1 MKQIAG
7 KGGSK
12 PQSSEAATAAG
23 STSTIITYSPS
34 KFLTRVGPG
43 DSTYTT
49 QSQSHTHTSASA
61 ATAAAAAKTTTASVT
76 TTTKTNKSAGGGGG
90 SASYFVVKAGS
101 LGSAASMTGSIK
113 VSSSP
118 PKAASAT
125 KSPALVITS
134 PSPPTESSSTI
145 SAPSES
151 SFGEK
156 MEHSYIRDPVVSR
169 NEVNNG
175 LAPARNI
182 LVRHPPQCPSC
193 HTYPQHEELSDMQ
206 QVHVPPYDEIA
217 AKEAM
222 NECARIAKYVKNNNA
237 DEQDWVARVNQ
248 FGWTPMQQLLFE
260 KVCSILDQ
268 DQLARLANDK
278 RQHEPIHRRVSVDKS
293 ASRLR
298 KALAGVS
305 WEPRIT
311 QWLHSLLM
319 EHLSPSYMASYLD
332 MLQTLKTKLPTLVDK
347 MLFSRPLNNSQEL
360 LAPVMKKR
368 WEPNILPKGRQL
380 SHNAIIVV
388 LPTMPTSGVVTDR
401 MQKWYQAL
409 ATITQVVQITLPNSN
424 NRMGNQNLDQ
434 VAETIVSLTRVR
446 IHELR
451 TENPNRG
458 IILVGFNAGAA
469 LVLQVALSE
478 SVACVVCM
486 GFAYNTI
493 RGPRGTPDDR
503 MLDIKAPILFVIG
516 QNSARTSQE
525 EMEGLRER
533 MQSESSLV
541 VVGSADDAL
550 RVPKSKRRIEGVT
563 QAMVDYMVV
572 EEIFDFVSRT
582 LNNPPGPRMPTSLM
596 HQPGYQRQLKQVT
609 HVLADGNANK
619 AVQQMRKRKLNDGQ
633 EDLAGQ
639 PVKTKILAH
648 SRPHKPKPPR
658 LIDPFAVKRKGR
670 ESFLVPPLAILSTN
684 KSHSPV
690 VGRPRTRPLA
700 KKDAPHQEKS
710 NLSSE
715 ELNQSIEFILDESE
729 GYEDAAAAGAAG
741 AGPGPGSS
749 GAFLPK
755 VIKPGGVLSKQLAPV
770 NLAVGTKIKM
780 IPSSQFLQIKSLPQ
794 SKLINYKP
802 STTTGGIVKTLPGT
816 ASSSGGQQIFTVKTP
831 TQFTTAGAS
840 SSAAASSSS
849 PVGGQQK
856 YTVFKNANGMTMLQL
871 TKPATAT
878 SSSSTVSGNVDLSN
892 IIDMPIVF
900 ADNEGNIAD
909 QQQQQQQLEKDIKP
923 APIRSA
929 NKAPLIISQKII
941 KEANKPPGIITTSGS
956 SATKPGSGNIVLNKG
971 MHQLFTTTTSS
982 PSGSAVSGQNK
993 VLYINRST
1001 MKPMGNMV
1009 TTGAHRVPI
1018 RILSNPKTGAVS
1030 ASGPL
1035 LVDPAT
1041 GSLVPGVKAVNVQ
1054 TIKPTTSAVRQVGAT
1069 TTKAFSQF
1077 QVINSGTPVTSTA
1090 VSTDG
1095 KAPIRNV
1102 YFKSATGL
1110 KQVPVQMLAN
1120 RLPSS
1125 STSNQPGGAGAM
1137 RRVVNIGTVS
1147 KLATAG
1153 PTGPDSKVI
1162 KLQPTAATATA
1173 TKV

>member
-1 MKQIAG
+1 MHARQSAVYGASVGQRHPVPTLPLLGLTLAFDCYFVFEIVNNLVLVQICARPNMASFFECFNNFLQSGGTGVQKQEQEEQIAG
-7 KGGSK
+7 AALPLVPDTELAK
-12 PQSSEAATAAG
+12 PT
-23 STSTIITYSPS
+23 TPTPS
-34 KFLTRVGPG
+34 
-43 DSTYTT
+43 
-49 QSQSHTHTSASA
+49 
-61 ATAAAAAKTTTASVT
+61 
-76 TTTKTNKSAGGGGG
+76 
-90 SASYFVVKAGS
+90 
-101 LGSAASMTGSIK
+101 
-113 VSSSP
+113 
-118 PKAASAT
+118 
-125 KSPALVITS
+125 
-134 PSPPTESSSTI
+134 ESSSTI

-156 MEHSYIRDPVVSR
+156 MEHSYIRDPVTR

-193 HTYPQHEELSDMQ
+193 HTYPQHEDLTETQ
-206 QVHVPPYDEIA
+206 QVHVPPYDDIA

-248 FGWTPMQQLLFE
+248 FGWTPMQQMLFE
-260 KVCSILDQ
+260 KVSSILDQ

-278 RQHEPIHRRVSVDKS
+278 RQHEAIHRRVSVDKS

-347 MLFSRPLNNSQEL
+347 MLFSRPLNHTQEL

-388 LPTMPTSGVVTDR
+388 LPTMPTSSVVTDR

-424 NRMGNQNLDQ
+424 NRIGNQNLDQ

-451 TENPNRG
+451 TDNPSRG

-469 LVLQVALSE
+469 LALQVALSE

-493 RGPRGTPDDR
+493 RGPRGMPDDR

-572 EEIFDFVSRT
+572 EEVFDFVSRT

-596 HQPGYQRQLKQVT
+596 HQPGYQRQVKQLT

-639 PVKTKILAH
+639 PVKTKIVAH
-648 SRPHKPKPPR
+648 NE
-658 LIDPFAVKRKGR
+658 G
-670 ESFLVPPLAILSTN
+670 
-684 KSHSPV
+684 
-690 VGRPRTRPLA
+690 
-700 KKDAPHQEKS
+700 
-710 NLSSE
+710 
-715 ELNQSIEFILDESE
+715 E
-729 GYEDAAAAGAAG
+729 GYEDAAAATGTLA
-741 AGPGPGSS
+741 GSS

-755 VIKPGGVLSKQLAPV
+755 VMKPGGVISKQLPQV

-780 IPSSQFLQIKSLPQ
+780 IPSSQFVQIKSLPPQ

-802 STTTGGIVKTLPGT
+802 TSGATNTSTGNMGGIVKTLPGSS
-816 ASSSGGQQIFTVKTP
+816 SSSGGQQIYTLKAPMGQT
-831 TQFTTAGAS
+831 TQFTTAGP
-840 SSAAASSSS
+840 SSSS
-849 PVGGQQK
+849 TSSSSTAGGQQK

-878 SSSSTVSGNVDLSN
+878 SSSSSSGNVDLAN

-900 ADNEGNIAD
+900 ADNEGIISD
-909 QQQQQQQLEKDIKP
+909 QQQQQQPVEKEIKP

-929 NKAPLIISQKII
+929 NKPLIISQKII
-941 KEANKPPGIITTSGS
+941 KEANKPPGIVTSSSGTTTT
-956 SATKPGSGNIVLNKG
+956 TKPGGGNIVLNKG
-971 MHQLFTTTTSS
+971 MHQLFTTTTTSS
-982 PSGSAVSGQNK
+982 PTVGGQNK
-993 VLYINRST
+993 VLYINRNT

-1018 RILSNPKTGAVS
+1018 RILSNPKTGAVTS
-1030 ASGPL
+1030 SSPL
-1035 LVDPAT
+1035 VVDPAT

-1054 TIKPTTSAVRQVGAT
+1054 TIKPTASAIRQVGS
-1069 TTKAFSQF
+1069 TTKAYSQF
-1077 QVINSGTPVTSTA
+1077 QVINPGTPVTSTA
-1090 VSTDG
+1090 VSGDG

-1102 YFKSATGL
+1102 YFKSAAGL
-1110 KQVPVQMLAN
+1110 KQVPVQMLGN

-1125 STSNQPGGAGAM
+1125 SVSAQPGGAGGM

-1147 KLATAG
+1147 KLATG

-1162 KLQPTAATATA
+1162 KLQPTMATAA
-1173 TKV
+1173 TKVEATTPATPTQIKK

>member
-1 MKQIAG
+1 MMKQIVG
-7 KGGSK
+7 KSGSK
-12 PQSSEAATAAG
+12 PQPTEAATAGA
-23 STSTIITYSPS
+23 SASIITYSPS
-34 KFLTRVGPG
+34 KFLNRVGPG
-43 DSTYTT
+43 DNTYTT
-49 QSQSHTHTSASA
+49 HSHTHTSASA
-61 ATAAAAAKTTTASVT
+61 AAAMATATTATSVKTAAANI
-76 TTTKTNKSAGGGGG
+76 TTKTNKSPAGGGLT
-90 SASYFVVKAGS
+90 SYFVVKAGS

-113 VSSSP
+113 VSSP
-118 PKAASAT
+118 PKAGSAAKT
-125 KSPALVITS
+125 PSLVITS

-156 MEHSYIRDPVVSR
+156 MEHSYIRDPVIR

-193 HTYPQHEELSDMQ
+193 HTYPQQEDPTEMQ

-222 NECARIAKYVKNNNA
+222 NECARIAKYVKNNNS

-278 RQHEPIHRRVSVDKS
+278 RQHEAIHRRVSVDKS

-311 QWLHSLLM
+311 QWLHTLLM
-319 EHLSPSYMASYLD
+319 EHLSASYMASYLD
-332 MLQTLKTKLPTLVDK
+332 ILQTLKTKLPTLVDK

-388 LPTMPTSGVVTDR
+388 LPTMPTSGVVTER

-424 NRMGNQNLDQ
+424 NRMANQNLDQ

-451 TENPNRG
+451 TDNPNRG
-458 IILVGFNAGAA
+458 IILVGFNAGAS

-493 RGPRGTPDDR
+493 RGPRGLPDDR

-596 HQPGYQRQLKQVT
+596 HQPGYQRQLKQLT

-633 EDLAGQ
+633 EDFVGQ
-639 PVKTKILAH
+639 SVKTKIVSAN
-648 SRPHKPKPPR
+648 
-658 LIDPFAVKRKGR
+658 D
-670 ESFLVPPLAILSTN
+670 T
-684 KSHSPV
+684 
-690 VGRPRTRPLA
+690 
-700 KKDAPHQEKS
+700 
-710 NLSSE
+710 
-715 ELNQSIEFILDESE
+715 E
-729 GYEDAAAAGAAG
+729 GGEDAAAGA
-741 AGPGPGSS
+741 GPGSS

-755 VIKPGGVLSKQLAPV
+755 VIKPGGVLSKQLPPV

-780 IPSSQFLQIKSLPQ
+780 IPSSQFVQIKSLGPQ
-794 SKLINYKP
+794 GKLINYKP
-802 STTTGGIVKTLPGT
+802 TSGPTSTSAGNIVKSLPGP
-816 ASSSGGQQIFTVKTP
+816 SSAGGQQIFTVKTSTGQT
-831 TQFTTAGAS
+831 TQFTTAGP
-840 SSAAASSSS
+840 SSSS
-849 PVGGQQK
+849 TSTSSSTVGQQK

-871 TKPATAT
+871 TKPAT
-878 SSSSTVSGNVDLSN
+878 SSSSGNVDLSN

-909 QQQQQQQLEKDIKP
+909 QQQQQQQLQQLDKDIKP
-923 APIRSA
+923 APIRNT

-941 KEANKPPGIITTSGS
+941 KEANKPPGIVNSSGTTAS
-956 SATKPGSGNIVLNKG
+956 KPGGANIVLNKG
-971 MHQLFTTTTSS
+971 MHQLFTTTPPS
-982 PSGSAVSGQNK
+982 PSGTPVPGQNK
-993 VLYINRST
+993 VLYINRNT
-1001 MKPMGNMV
+1001 MKPMGSMV
-1009 TTGAHRVPI
+1009 ATGAHRVPI
-1018 RILSNPKTGAVS
+1018 RILSNPKTGAVTTS
-1030 ASGPL
+1030 SPL
-1035 LVDPAT
+1035 VVDPAT
-1041 GSLVPGVKAVNVQ
+1041 GSLVPGVKAVNVH
-1054 TIKPTTSAVRQVGAT
+1054 TIKPTAATIRQVT
-1069 TTKAFSQF
+1069 TTKAYSQF
-1077 QVINSGTPVTSTA
+1077 QVINSSTPGTPTA
-1090 VSTDG
+1090 VSGDG
-1095 KAPIRNV
+1095 KSSIRNV
-1102 YFKSATGL
+1102 YFKSAAGL

-1120 RLPSS
+1120 RLAPSS
-1125 STSNQPGGAGAM
+1125 PAIQHGGAAGM

-1147 KLATAG
+1147 KLAAG

-1162 KLQPTAATATA
+1162 KLQPTTGAITA
-1173 TKV
+1173 TKVEATTTASPMQSKK

>member
-1 MKQIAG
+1 MMKQIAG
-7 KGGSK
+7 KSGSK
-12 PQSSEAATAAG
+12 PQSPEVSAAG
-23 STSTIITYSPS
+23 SSSIITYSPS

-43 DSTYTT
+43 DNTHTT
-49 QSQSHTHTSASA
+49 HSHTHTSASA
-61 ATAAAAAKTTTASVT
+61 AGATATGATATASVT
-76 TTTKTNKSAGGGGG
+76 TKTNKNPAGGGF
-90 SASYFVVKAGS
+90 ASYFVVKAGS

-113 VSSSP
+113 VSSP
-118 PKAASAT
+118 PKAGSAT
-125 KSPALVITS
+125 KSPTLVITS
-134 PSPPTESSSTI
+134 SSTPTESSSTI

-156 MEHSYIRDPVVSR
+156 MEHSYIRDPVTR

-193 HTYPQHEELSDMQ
+193 HTYPQHEDLTETQ
-206 QVHVPPYDEIA
+206 QVHVPPYDDIA

-248 FGWTPMQQLLFE
+248 FGWTPMQQMLFE
-260 KVCSILDQ
+260 KVSSILDQ

-278 RQHEPIHRRVSVDKS
+278 RQHEAIHRRVSVDKS

-347 MLFSRPLNNSQEL
+347 MLFSRPLNHTQEL

-388 LPTMPTSGVVTDR
+388 LPTMPTSSVVTDR

-424 NRMGNQNLDQ
+424 NRIGNQNLDQ

-451 TENPNRG
+451 TDNPSRG

-469 LVLQVALSE
+469 LALQVALSE

-493 RGPRGTPDDR
+493 RGPRGMPDDR

-572 EEIFDFVSRT
+572 EEVFDFVSRT

-596 HQPGYQRQLKQVT
+596 HQPGYQRQVKQLT

-639 PVKTKILAH
+639 PVKTKIVAH
-648 SRPHKPKPPR
+648 
-658 LIDPFAVKRKGR
+658 I
-670 ESFLVPPLAILSTN
+670 
-684 KSHSPV
+684 
-690 VGRPRTRPLA
+690 GRPRTRPLA
-700 KKDAPHQEKS
+700 KVGGSVANQKEAPHQDKS

-715 ELNQSIEFILDESE
+715 ELNQSIEFILDEGE
-729 GYEDAAAAGAAG
+729 GYEDAAAATGTLA
-741 AGPGPGSS
+741 GSS

-755 VIKPGGVLSKQLAPV
+755 VMKPGGVISKQLPQV

-780 IPSSQFLQIKSLPQ
+780 IPSSQFVQIKSLPPQ

-802 STTTGGIVKTLPGT
+802 TSGATNTSTGNMGGIVKTLPGSS
-816 ASSSGGQQIFTVKTP
+816 SSSGGQQIYTLKAPMGQT
-831 TQFTTAGAS
+831 TQFTTAGP
-840 SSAAASSSS
+840 SSSS
-849 PVGGQQK
+849 TSSSSTAGGQQK

-878 SSSSTVSGNVDLSN
+878 SSSSSSGNVDLAN

-900 ADNEGNIAD
+900 ADNEGIISD
-909 QQQQQQQLEKDIKP
+909 QQQQQQPVEKEIKP

-929 NKAPLIISQKII
+929 NKPLIISQKII
-941 KEANKPPGIITTSGS
+941 KEANKPPGIVTSSSGTTTT
-956 SATKPGSGNIVLNKG
+956 TKPGGGNIVLNKG
-971 MHQLFTTTTSS
+971 MHQLFTTTTTSS
-982 PSGSAVSGQNK
+982 PTVGGQNK
-993 VLYINRST
+993 VLYINRNT

-1018 RILSNPKTGAVS
+1018 RILSNPKTGAVTS
-1030 ASGPL
+1030 SSPL
-1035 LVDPAT
+1035 VVDPAT

-1054 TIKPTTSAVRQVGAT
+1054 TIKPTASAIRQVGS
-1069 TTKAFSQF
+1069 TTKAYSQF
-1077 QVINSGTPVTSTA
+1077 QVINPGTPVTSTA
-1090 VSTDG
+1090 VSGDG

-1102 YFKSATGL
+1102 YFKSAAGL
-1110 KQVPVQMLAN
+1110 KQVPVQMLGN

-1125 STSNQPGGAGAM
+1125 SVSAQPGGAGGM

-1147 KLATAG
+1147 KLATG

-1162 KLQPTAATATA
+1162 KLQPTMATAA
-1173 TKV
+1173 TKVEATTPATPTQIKK

>member
-1 MKQIAG
+1 MMKQIAG
-7 KGGSK
+7 KSGSK
-12 PQSSEAATAAG
+12 PQSPEVSAAG
-23 STSTIITYSPS
+23 SSSIITYSPS

-43 DSTYTT
+43 DNTHTT
-49 QSQSHTHTSASA
+49 HSHTHTSASA
-61 ATAAAAAKTTTASVT
+61 AGATATGATATASVT
-76 TTTKTNKSAGGGGG
+76 TKTNKNPAGGGF
-90 SASYFVVKAGS
+90 ASYFVVKAGS

-113 VSSSP
+113 VSSP
-118 PKAASAT
+118 PKAGSAT
-125 KSPALVITS
+125 KSPTLVITS
-134 PSPPTESSSTI
+134 SSTPTESSSTI

-156 MEHSYIRDPVVSR
+156 MEHSYIRDPVTR

-193 HTYPQHEELSDMQ
+193 HTYPQHEDLTETQ
-206 QVHVPPYDEIA
+206 QVHVPPYDDIA

-248 FGWTPMQQLLFE
+248 FGWTPMQQMLFE
-260 KVCSILDQ
+260 KVSSILDQ

-278 RQHEPIHRRVSVDKS
+278 RQHEAIHRRVSVDKS

-347 MLFSRPLNNSQEL
+347 MLFSRPLNHTQEL

-388 LPTMPTSGVVTDR
+388 LPTMPTSSVVTDR

-424 NRMGNQNLDQ
+424 NRIGNQNLDQ

-451 TENPNRG
+451 TDNPSRG

-469 LVLQVALSE
+469 LALQVALSE

-493 RGPRGTPDDR
+493 RGPRGMPDDR

-572 EEIFDFVSRT
+572 EEVFDFVSRT

-596 HQPGYQRQLKQVT
+596 HQPGYQRQVKQLT

-639 PVKTKILAH
+639 PVKTKIVAH
-648 SRPHKPKPPR
+648 NE
-658 LIDPFAVKRKGR
+658 G
-670 ESFLVPPLAILSTN
+670 
-684 KSHSPV
+684 
-690 VGRPRTRPLA
+690 
-700 KKDAPHQEKS
+700 
-710 NLSSE
+710 
-715 ELNQSIEFILDESE
+715 E
-729 GYEDAAAAGAAG
+729 GYEDAAAATGTLA
-741 AGPGPGSS
+741 GSS

-755 VIKPGGVLSKQLAPV
+755 VMKPGGVISKQLPQV

-780 IPSSQFLQIKSLPQ
+780 IPSSQFVQIKSLPPQ

-802 STTTGGIVKTLPGT
+802 TSGATNTSTGNMGGIVKTLPGSS
-816 ASSSGGQQIFTVKTP
+816 SSSGGQQIYTLKAPMGQT
-831 TQFTTAGAS
+831 TQFTTAGP
-840 SSAAASSSS
+840 SSSS
-849 PVGGQQK
+849 TSSSSTAGGQQK

-878 SSSSTVSGNVDLSN
+878 SSSSSSGNVDLAN

-900 ADNEGNIAD
+900 ADNEGIISD
-909 QQQQQQQLEKDIKP
+909 QQQQQQPVEKEIKP

-929 NKAPLIISQKII
+929 NKPLIISQKII
-941 KEANKPPGIITTSGS
+941 KEANKPPGIVTSSSGTTTT
-956 SATKPGSGNIVLNKG
+956 TKPGGGNIVLNKG
-971 MHQLFTTTTSS
+971 MHQLFTTTTTSS
-982 PSGSAVSGQNK
+982 PTVGGQNK
-993 VLYINRST
+993 VLYINRNT

-1018 RILSNPKTGAVS
+1018 RILSNPKTGAVTS
-1030 ASGPL
+1030 SSPL
-1035 LVDPAT
+1035 VVDPAT

-1054 TIKPTTSAVRQVGAT
+1054 TIKPTASAIRQVGS
-1069 TTKAFSQF
+1069 TTKAYSQF
-1077 QVINSGTPVTSTA
+1077 QVINPGTPVTSTA
-1090 VSTDG
+1090 VSGDG

-1102 YFKSATGL
+1102 YFKSAAGL
-1110 KQVPVQMLAN
+1110 KQVPVQMLGN

-1125 STSNQPGGAGAM
+1125 SVSAQPGGAGGM

-1147 KLATAG
+1147 KLATG

-1162 KLQPTAATATA
+1162 KLQPTMATAA
-1173 TKV
+1173 TKVEATTPATPTQIKK